1 MTPNLLH
8 LSLLQDAKK
17 SLLAFSGGVDS
28 TALFHLLIENHV
40 SFDIAHVNYHTRPS
54 SDAEQ
59 NNALALAS
67 TYTIRCHIH
76 SCRLEGGNFEA
87 RAREVRYAFF
97 AEVMRTYDYDYLLTA
112 HQLNDRL
119 EWFLM
124 QLTRGAGL
132 PEMMGMGSCDQREG
146 ITVLRPLLEWD
157 RPRIETYLKEKNIH
171 HFIDE
176 SNQDEQYTRNRFR
189 HHFSNPLI
197 AEYATGIGRSFAYLD
212 ADKSDLM
219 EPMYFETLKELAYA
233 KNPTTLR
240 SRVYGIDQ
248 FFKTQGIVL
257 SQHDKEHL
265 KSGGEH
271 IIARRWVVS
280 MEGVYTFIAPYVNG
294 VRMDKAFKEECRGA
308 KIGVKLRGYVFTT
321 PEVMTLIRRLKG
333 L

>member
-1 MTPNLLH
+1 MTLLH
-8 LSLLQDAKK
+8 LSLLYDAKK

-59 NNALALAS
+59 STALALAS
-67 TYTIRCHIH
+67 TYTIRCHLH
-76 SCRLEGGNFEA
+76 SCTLEGGNFEA

-97 AEVMRTYDYDYLLTA
+97 AEVMRTYGYDYLLTA

-119 EWFLM
+119 EWFMM

-132 PEMMGMGSCDQREG
+132 PEMMGMGSYDQREG

-157 RPRIETYLKEKNIH
+157 RSRIETYLKEKNIH

-189 HHFSNPLI
+189 HRWTNPLMAKY
-197 AEYATGIGRSFAYLD
+197 AEGIRRSFTYLD
-212 ADKSDLM
+212 ADNKDLM
-219 EPMYFETLKELAYA
+219 EPMNFETLAELAYA
-233 KNPTTLR
+233 KNPTTVR

-257 SQHDKEHL
+257 SQHGKKTL
-265 KSGGEH
+265 QNGGEH

-280 MEGVYTFIAPYVNG
+280 MEGMYTFIAPYVNG

-308 KIGVKLRGYVFTT
+308 KIGVKLRGYVFTA

-333 L
+333 F